1 MSGGRAFCDLAIPKG
16 TVGPYPAPRIDM
28 RGGTWTIGA
37 LSAGALL
44 MAALAAPAARSQTA
58 ALEDFSGAWRLD
70 GTRQVQRMDDAID
83 RVVDQMNLLIR
94 EIARGEIHRRI
105 DPEHRVVI
113 RVDDEQHVRLGYDDW
128 GPQRL
133 RLGGA
138 AVATRG
144 PDGNDIHMSLRFER
158 GRLIA
163 RQNAGEGRR
172 TNIFSL
178 SADGSRLTMSS
189 RIGAPQLP
197 ADIRYRLS
205 YRRAR

>member
-128 GPQRL
+128 GPSASGSAARPS
-133 RLGGA
+133 RPGA
-138 AVATRG
+138 RTETTSTCRSASSGAGSSPGRTR
-144 PDGNDIHMSLRFER
+144 EK
-158 GRLIA
+158 A
-163 RQNAGEGRR
+163 
-172 TNIFSL
+172 
-178 SADGSRLTMSS
+178 
-189 RIGAPQLP
+189 GAPTSSASP
-197 ADIRYRLS
+197 PTA
-205 YRRAR
+205 AA

>member
-1 MSGGRAFCDLAIPKG
+1 
-16 TVGPYPAPRIDM
+16 
-28 RGGTWTIGA
+28 
-37 LSAGALL
+37 
-44 MAALAAPAARSQTA
+44 
-58 ALEDFSGAWRLD
+58 
-70 GTRQVQRMDDAID
+70 
-83 RVVDQMNLLIR
+83 MNLLIR

-105 DPEHRVVI
+105 DPEHQVVI

-144 PDGNDIHMSLRFER
+144 PDGNDIRMSLRFER